1 MVLFKKLWHKVAI
14 VYSLIIMALFFIF
27 ITVLQNTFLAYFEDK
42 EYPMYSDLIN
52 NIELFIESKEEINDK
67 DLEGFIREGDLLSK
81 ADILLYDNSG
91 KMILGDKKYHELLQN
106 YELHIDMKDG
116 MIIEPRDNPDDHDYF
131 ILERKYKKIDGTLYL
146 VKQIDKYTTFY
157 LKMERFAISFAVL
170 LSTLFIFL
178 SLITSR
184 CLLNPIFK
192 ILQDVKKIEIEGSTS
207 LLTDKYSEEELKKIV
222 QLQNSFI
229 KKIRNYISREKKFI
243 SNASHEL
250 LTPVTV
256 IKGYTEVL
264 RWGSDNK
271 EVLNSALDTIENETE
286 RMEELMRS
294 LMILSKIEETE
305 NNVLVPLDM
314 KKIVEEEGSRLQGVY
329 ERKIRVKSEESI
341 ILGEEQLLKLLLGEV
356 VKNAV
361 KYSQE
366 DIKINLYT
374 DKNKV
379 VLIIK
384 DQGEG
389 ISSDY
394 LDEIFQR
401 FSQEDNSKGSKG
413 FGLGL
418 AIVKDICKLH
428 QGVVEIKSVQKE
440 GTEVKVTFPRAN

>member
-1 MVLFKKLWHKVAI
+1 MVSFKKLWHKVAI

-27 ITVLQNTFLAYFEDK
+27 ITVLQNTFLIYFEDE
-42 EYPMYSDLIN
+42 EYPVYSGIIN
-52 NIELFIESKEEINDK
+52 NIELFIESKEEINNN
-67 DLEGFIREGDLLSK
+67 DLEGFIREGDFLSK
-81 ADILLYDNSG
+81 VDILLYDNSG

-106 YELHIDMKDG
+106 YELHSNMKDG
-116 MIIEPRDNPDDHDYF
+116 MIIEPRNNPNDHDYF
-131 ILERKYKKIDGTLYL
+131 VLERKYEKIDGTLYL

-157 LKMERFAISFAVL
+157 LKMERFAVSFAVL
-170 LSTLFIFL
+170 LSVLFILL
-178 SLITSR
+178 SLVTSR
-184 CLLNPIFK
+184 WLLNPIFK
-192 ILQDVKKIEIEGSTS
+192 ILKDVKKIEIEGSTN
-207 LLTDKYSEEELKKIV
+207 LLEDKYSEEELKKIV

-250 LTPVTV
+250 LTPITV

-264 RWGSDNK
+264 RWGSDDK
-271 EVLNSALDTIENETE
+271 EVLNSALDSIENETE
-286 RMEELMRS
+286 RMEKLMKS

-305 NNVLVPLDM
+305 RSVLVPLDM
-314 KKIVEEEGSRLQGVY
+314 KKIVEEEGKRLQGVY
-329 ERKIRVKSEESI
+329 ERKIIVRSEKST
-341 ILGEEQLLKLLLGEV
+341 ILGEEHLLKLLLGEII
-356 VKNAV
+356 KNAV
-361 KYSQE
+361 KYSQK

-374 DKNKV
+374 DKDKM
-379 VLIIK
+379 VLTIK

-394 LDEIFQR
+394 LEEIFQR

-428 QGVVEIKSVQKE
+428 QGVVEIKSIQKE
-440 GTEVKVTFPRAN
+440 GTEVKITFPRVN